1 MCLCRR
7 EDARAV
13 RVDKEG
19 WSILCVFKEQIEEEQ
34 QNVYVFAY
42 RKSSENFTYEYIC
55 ACVTIA
61 LNANQ
66 WLIKTN
72 TH

>member
-19 WSILCVFKEQIEEEQ
+19 WSLLCVFKEQIEEEQ
-34 QNVYVFAY
+34 QM
-42 RKSSENFTYEYIC
+42 
-55 ACVTIA
+55 CVCVC
-61 LNANQ
+61 LQ
-66 WLIKTN
+66 EEQ
-72 TH
+72 

>member
-19 WSILCVFKEQIEEEQ
+19 WSLLCVFKEQIEEEQ
-34 QNVYVFAY
+34 QNVYVYVLTGGAV
-42 RKSSENFTYEYIC
+42 RT
-55 ACVTIA
+55 
-61 LNANQ
+61 LHM
-66 WLIKTN
+66 N
-72 TH
+72 TFVRVSPLH